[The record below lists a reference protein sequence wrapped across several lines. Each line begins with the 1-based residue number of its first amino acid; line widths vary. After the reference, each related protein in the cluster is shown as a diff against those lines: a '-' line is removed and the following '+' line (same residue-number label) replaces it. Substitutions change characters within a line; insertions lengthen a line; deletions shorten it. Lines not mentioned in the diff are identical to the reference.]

1 MIETGNCNRRHT
13 PLDYS
18 IQSNPKPFN
27 IEVKY
32 LPLLARS
39 FSPIVMNSLI
49 NEGRS
54 FYLNDILQGCGMIKE
69 LDLSMKLGQ
78 FFEYLYY
85 LIAKLYRNE
94 YVYKNAIVNKILLG
108 KYSLNTSS
116 ILTEFRIGERK
127 ADVVILNGTSI
138 AYEIKT
144 EYDSLDRLQDQLS
157 AYVRTFDMTNVIT
170 SNSQLSSLEKILPD
184 EIGLLE
190 LTNNYTI
197 RTVRGAQ
204 SLKARV
210 RPEFIFNSLRKPE
223 YLSIV
228 ESVYG
233 YIPNVPNTYIYKVCL
248 ELFSKLSSEVAHD
261 EMVRVLFQ
269 RGNKELLKEF
279 ISNIPSSLRAYV
291 SSGHLTSERSR
302 KLKDLLNSQL
312 GTVLQI
318 NARRN

>member
-1 MIETGNCNRRHT
+1 MTETGSSHTKRHIL
-13 PLDYS
+13 LDYN

-32 LPLLARS
+32 LPLMARF

-49 NEGRS
+49 NDGRS
-54 FYLNDILQGCGMIKE
+54 LYFNDVLQGCGIMEE
-69 LDLSMKLGQ
+69 LDLSMKLSQ
-78 FFEYLYY
+78 FFEHLYN

-127 ADVVILNGTSI
+127 ADVVILNGTSM

-144 EYDSLDRLQDQLS
+144 EYDTLDRLQDQID
-157 AYVRTFDMTNVIT
+157 AYVCTFDMTNVIT
-170 SNSQLSSLEKILPD
+170 SSSQISSLEKILSD

-190 LTNNYTI
+190 LTSNYTI
-197 RTVRGAQ
+197 RTVREAK
-204 SLKARV
+204 SLKSSV

-223 YLSIV
+223 YLSII

-233 YIPNVPNTYIYKVCL
+233 LIPNVPNTHIYKVCFD
-248 ELFSKLSSEVAHD
+248 LFSKLSSEVAHD
-261 EMVRVLFQ
+261 EMVRVLYQ
-269 RGNKELLKEF
+269 RGNKEVLKELVL
-279 ISNIPSSLRAYV
+279 NIPSSLRAYA
-291 SSGHLTSERSR
+291 SSGNLSFEQS
-302 KLKDLLNSQL
+302 KKFVDLLNSQL
-312 GTVLQI
+312 GTIL
-318 NARRN
+318 

>member
-1 MIETGNCNRRHT
+1 M
-13 PLDYS
+13 DYS
-18 IQSNPKPFN
+18 IQSNPKRLN
-27 IEVKY
+27 IEVRY

-49 NEGRS
+49 NDGRS
-54 FYLNDILQGCGMIKE
+54 FYLNDVLQGCGIIKE
-69 LDLSMKLGQ
+69 LDLSMKLSQ
-78 FFEYLYY
+78 FLEYLYY
-85 LIAKLYRNE
+85 LIAKSYRNE

-108 KYSLNTSS
+108 RYSLNTSS

-157 AYVRTFDMTNVIT
+157 AYMRTFDMTNVIT
-170 SNSQLSSLEKILPD
+170 SDSQLSSLEKMLPD

-190 LTNNYTI
+190 LTSNYTI

-204 SLKARV
+204 SLRARV
-210 RPEFIFNSLRKPE
+210 RPEFIFDSLRKPE

-233 YIPNVPNTYIYKVCL
+233 YIPNVPNTYIYKACF
-248 ELFSKLSSEVAHD
+248 ELFSRLPSEVAHD
-261 EMVRVLFQ
+261 EMVRVLWQ
-269 RGNKELLKEF
+269 RGNRVLLKES
-279 ISNIPSSLRAYV
+279 ISDIPSSLRAYV
-291 SSGHLTSERSR
+291 SSGHLTSQQFR
-302 KLKDLLNSQL
+302 KLKDLLDSQL
-312 GTVLQI
+312 GTVL
-318 NARRN
+318 

>member
-1 MIETGNCNRRHT
+1 MQAGNNNKSQILLNSAT
-13 PLDYS
+13 KSDS
-18 IQSNPKPFN
+18 QSVN
-27 IEVKY
+27 IKY
-32 LPLLARS
+32 LPLMAR
-39 FSPIVMNSLI
+39 FFTPVVMNDLI
-49 NEGRS
+49 DSGKS
-54 FYLNDILQGCGMIKE
+54 PYLNDVLQGCGIVKE
-69 LDLSMKLGQ
+69 LDLTMMVGQ
-78 FFEYLYY
+78 FFEYLYN
-85 LIAKLYRNE
+85 LMAKLYRNE

-144 EYDSLDRLQDQLS
+144 AYDSLDRLQDQLG
-157 AYVRTFDMTNVIT
+157 AYVRTFDKTNVIT
-170 SNSQLSSLEKILPD
+170 SNSQLAILERILPD

-190 LTNNYTI
+190 LTSNYTI

-223 YLSIV
+223 YLSIIK
-228 ESVYG
+228 SVYG
-233 YIPNVPNTYIYKVCL
+233 YIPNVPNTYIYKVCF

-261 EMVRVLFQ
+261 EVVRVLCQ

-279 ISNIPSSLRAYV
+279 IFNIPSSLRAYV
-291 SSGHLTSERSR
+291 SNGHLTSEQSK
-302 KLKDLLNSQL
+302 KLKDLLDTQL
-312 GTVLQI
+312 GTVL
-318 NARRN
+318 

>member
-1 MIETGNCNRRHT
+1 
-13 PLDYS
+13 
-18 IQSNPKPFN
+18 
-27 IEVKY
+27 
-32 LPLLARS
+32 
-39 FSPIVMNSLI
+39 
-49 NEGRS
+49 
-54 FYLNDILQGCGMIKE
+54 
-69 LDLSMKLGQ
+69 MKLSQ

-85 LIAKLYRNE
+85 LIVKLYRNE

-157 AYVRTFDMTNVIT
+157 AYVRAFDRINVIT
-170 SNSQLSSLEKILPD
+170 SNSQLSSLENILPD

-190 LTNNYTI
+190 LTSDYTI
-197 RTVRGAQ
+197 RTVRGGQ

-210 RPEFIFNSLRKPE
+210 RPEFIFDSLRKPE

-233 YIPNVPNTYIYKVCL
+233 YIPNVPNTYIYKVCF

-261 EMVRVLFQ
+261 EMVRVLCQ
-269 RGNKELLKEF
+269 RGDKELLKESIF
-279 ISNIPSSLRAYV
+279 NIPSSLRAYV
-291 SSGHLTSERSR
+291 SSGHLTSEQSK
-302 KLKDLLNSQL
+302 KLKDLLNTQL
-312 GTVLQI
+312 GTVL
-318 NARRN
+318 